1 MKYAYA
7 KFSSK
12 LSNPFCSIAAPGLG
26 NCLFPLARAIAFAHE
41 NNTHLITPE
50 WFHLNIGP
58 MLRGTK
64 SRNCAGD
71 FKPLSAD
78 VGGIEKVKA
87 LLKYPRYC
95 ECEWAYRGDY
105 TLGDQNCVVEFS
117 GMKDWFRPI
126 NQTRKV
132 ITEEVRARLARSC
145 VKYDDYLGV
154 HVRLGDF
161 AVATREELYA
171 GARNVRAPFSWYTD
185 VIEQYLRE
193 GSYKGVVYFT
203 DAKEAAL
210 SDLLEACPGEI
221 SVSQG
226 PINDMFSLASTETIV
241 GTRSTFALWA
251 YFFSEA
257 KLCLPLGHF
266 QEASWL
272 PQGRGIEYYR

>member
-1 MKYAYA
+1 MKYAYP

-12 LSNPFCSIAAPGLG
+12 LSNPFCAIAAPGLG

-41 NNTHLITPE
+41 NNALLITPE
-50 WFHLNIGP
+50 WFQLNIGP

-71 FKPLSAD
+71 FRPLSAD
-78 VGGIEKVKA
+78 ASGIYKVQA

-95 ECEWAYRGDY
+95 EYEWAYRRNY

-117 GMKDWFRPI
+117 GMKDWFRSI

-132 ITEEVRARLARSC
+132 ITEEVRMRLARTYE
-145 VKYDDYLGV
+145 KYDGYLGV

-161 AVATREELYA
+161 KVATREELHA
-171 GARNVRAPFSWYTD
+171 GARNVRAPFSWYID
-185 VIEQYLRE
+185 VIKQCLRE
-193 GSYKGVVYFT
+193 GSHKGVVYFT

-210 SDLLEACPGEI
+210 SELLEACPGEI
-221 SVSQG
+221 SGFQG
-226 PINDMFSLASTETIV
+226 PINDMFSLASAETIV

-251 YFFSEA
+251 YFFSDA

-272 PQGRGIEYYR
+272 PEGRAIEYYR